1 MGRGTVN
8 RRSDHIRR
16 DLKLRWEK
24 RMICEAQLSG
34 ICSLLIIILGLLYL
48 MDALRNR
55 WTLTVMRNRWTLTVI
70 IVLAVI
76 MNAMLILHAREK
88 RRAPSNKQSQ

>member
-55 WTLTVMRNRWTLTVI
+55 WTLTVI

-88 RRAPSNKQSQ
+88 RRAPSKKQSQ

>member
-55 WTLTVMRNRWTLTVI
+55 WTLTVI

-76 MNAMLILHAREK
+76 MNAMLVLHAREK

>member
-1 MGRGTVN
+1 
-8 RRSDHIRR
+8 
-16 DLKLRWEK
+16 
-24 RMICEAQLSG
+24 MICEAQLSG

-55 WTLTVMRNRWTLTVI
+55 WT
-70 IVLAVI
+70 VLAVI

-88 RRAPSNKQSQ
+88 RRAPSKKQSQ

>member
-8 RRSDHIRR
+8 RRSDRIRR

-55 WTLTVMRNRWTLTVI
+55 WTLTVI

-88 RRAPSNKQSQ
+88 RRAPSKKQSQ

>member
-34 ICSLLIIILGLLYL
+34 ICSVLIIILGLLYL
-48 MDALRNR
+48 MDAL
-55 WTLTVMRNRWTLTVI
+55 RNRWTLTVI

-88 RRAPSNKQSQ
+88 RRAPSKKQSQ

>member
-34 ICSLLIIILGLLYL
+34 ICSLLIIILGLLNL
-48 MDALRNR
+48 MDAL
-55 WTLTVMRNRWTLTVI
+55 RNRWTLTVI

-88 RRAPSNKQSQ
+88 RRAPSKKQSQ

>member
-55 WTLTVMRNRWTLTVI
+55 WTLTVI

-76 MNAMLILHAREK
+76 MNAMLIFHAR
-88 RRAPSNKQSQ
+88 

>member
-55 WTLTVMRNRWTLTVI
+55 WTLTVI